1 MARESYHDF
10 MGRKMKEFRKDA
22 NNHKRQNLLVAHEA
36 MCAKARNL
44 MAKKNMDYAGEEDIF
59 ANFRRTE
66 DMGITTTEKGF
77 LVRMTDKFSRLATFT
92 ENNELA
98 VKDES
103 VEDTLI
109 DIINYAVLFHQYIK
123 TKKDE
128 NEK

>member
-1 MARESYHDF
+1 MARESYHDY
-10 MGRKMKEFRKDA
+10 MGRSMKEMRESI
-22 NNHKRQNLLVAHEA
+22 NSKRQNLMVAHEA
-36 MCAKARNL
+36 MCAKARVL
-44 MAKKNMDYAGEEDIF
+44 MDKKNQDYAGDEDIF

-66 DMGITTTEKGF
+66 DMGITSTEKGF
-77 LVRMTDKFSRLATFT
+77 LVRMTDKFSRLASFT

-123 TKKDE
+123 MKKDE

>member
-1 MARESYHDF
+1 MARESYHDY

-22 NNHKRQNLLVAHEA
+22 DNDKRHGLLVAHEV

-77 LVRMTDKFSRLATFT
+77 LVRMTDKFSRLSTFT

-109 DIINYAVLFHQYIK
+109 DIINYAVLFHHYVK
-123 TKKDE
+123 TK